1 MTEHIINPKPE
12 IGVAPAGNNTILL
25 IMAGIICAIGVLGF
39 AGWFANGD
47 TLFWSLM
54 QAGLAWCI

>member
-1 MTEHIINPKPE
+1 MTEHIIATEPK
-12 IGVAPAGNNTILL
+12 ADRARAGNYQILL
-25 IMAGIICAIGVLGF
+25 IMAGIICAIGALGF

-54 QAGLAWCI
+54 QAGLAWCM